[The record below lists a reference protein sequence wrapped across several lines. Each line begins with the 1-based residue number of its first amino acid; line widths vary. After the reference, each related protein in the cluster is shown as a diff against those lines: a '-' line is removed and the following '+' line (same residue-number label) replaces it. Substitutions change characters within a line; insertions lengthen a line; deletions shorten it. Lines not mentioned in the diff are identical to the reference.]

1 MPLTGQSRPLF
12 LVIACA
18 TAAIFL
24 FDHFW
29 PLFSAISHTTERNAQ
44 SRRSRSRRRN
54 RSRIDFTLVVQ
65 ASADRLQLV
74 ETLCEDRWRGP
85 INLAV
90 HRRLPPFLRP
100 GGSDIKERCPRLKVL
115 VVPSK
120 PGGGE
125 LQAYP
130 VNALRNAGI
139 AAVKTSHFL
148 VLDADFLPD
157 RGLYRR
163 LLSLSKSSKY
173 SSSSAFEAWREAL
186 VVPALRIA
194 SFEPLVSS
202 TTTLDTTQQE
212 KHPVSKVEAATVSL
226 QEALTAQDRARAV
239 AVKR

>member
-1 MPLTGQSRPLF
+1 MMTGQSRPLF
-12 LVIACA
+12 LVITCA

-29 PLFSAISHTTERNAQ
+29 PLFSAISHTTERNEQ
-44 SRRSRSRRRN
+44 SRRSRSRSSNRN
-54 RSRIDFTLVVQ
+54 RIDFTLVVQ

-115 VVPSK
+115 VVPQTRWRRAAGVPGERALQRGHRCGENK
-120 PGGGE
+120 PFSG
-125 LQAYP
+125 P
-130 VNALRNAGI
+130 R
-139 AAVKTSHFL
+139 
-148 VLDADFLPD
+148 
-157 RGLYRR
+157 RGLSPGPPYRR
-163 LLSLSKSSKY
+163 LLSLSKSSKH
-173 SSSSAFEAWREAL
+173 SSSSAFEAWRVAL

-226 QEALTAQDRARAV
+226 RKPPPRRIEPEPSQ
-239 AVKR
+239 